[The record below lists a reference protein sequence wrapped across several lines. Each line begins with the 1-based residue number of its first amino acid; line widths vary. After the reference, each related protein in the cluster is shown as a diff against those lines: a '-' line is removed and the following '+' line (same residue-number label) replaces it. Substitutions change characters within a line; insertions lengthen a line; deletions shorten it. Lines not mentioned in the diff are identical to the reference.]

1 MSKMRLTIQHN
12 GVLLEPP
19 VESGVKIEWERTG
32 YPGKMTFTVI
42 KVDSGWVEFVEGDPV
57 CFYYENKPVFAG
69 YIFTKKRT
77 REHKIDITCYDQ
89 LRYFKNKYTYL
100 FENKTA
106 TQIIQSLAADFK
118 LTTGTM
124 DNTGYVIPT
133 VLHENKS
140 AFDIAL
146 DAIEE
151 TLTNT
156 GNMFVLYDDC
166 GKLCLKNTANMVS
179 NNLIFEDSAENL
191 DYSSSIDDETYNSVV
206 LYYQEDEDKTDDKA
220 NTQTKNKKIQVYSA
234 SDQTNMQA
242 WGTLRYFEEVK
253 NKTIAQ
259 NKANELLKLYN
270 KKTREL
276 KVTGAFGVPNVR
288 AGTLI
293 PVKLNLGD
301 IQVNNFMLV
310 EKVTHNYEAGHH
322 TMDLTLEGAW
332 E

>member
-32 YPGKMTFTVI
+32 YPGKMEFTVI

-57 CFYYENKPVFAG
+57 CFYYDGTPIYAG

-77 REHKIDITCYDQ
+77 REQKIDVTCYDQ

-118 LTTGTM
+118 LTTGSM
-124 DNTGYVIPT
+124 DNTGYVIPQ

-156 GNMFVLYDDC
+156 GAMFVLYDDC
-166 GKLCLKNTANMVS
+166 GKLCLKNSANMVS

-206 LYYQEDEDKTDDKA
+206 LYYKDDD
-220 NTQTKNKKIQVYSA
+220 NKIQVYSA
-234 SDQTNMQA
+234 SNQSNMQA

-276 KVTGAFGVPNVR
+276 KITGAFGVVGVR

-293 PVKLNLGD
+293 PVRLNLGD
-301 IQVNNFMLV
+301 VKVNNFMLV
-310 EKVTHNYEAGHH
+310 EKVTHNFDAGHH
-322 TMDLTLEGAW
+322 TMDLTLEGGW

>member
-32 YPGKMTFTVI
+32 YPGKMEFTGI

-57 CFYYENKPVFAG
+57 CFYYDGTPIYAG

-77 REHKIDITCYDQ
+77 REHKIDVTCYDQ

-118 LTTGTM
+118 LTPGSM
-124 DNTGYVIPT
+124 DNTGYVIPQ

-156 GNMFVLYDDC
+156 GAMFVLYDDC
-166 GKLCLKNTANMVS
+166 GKLCLKNSANMVS

-206 LYYQEDEDKTDDKA
+206 LYYKDDD
-220 NTQTKNKKIQVYSA
+220 NKIQVYSA
-234 SDQTNMQA
+234 SNQSNMQS

-276 KVTGAFGVPNVR
+276 KITGAFGVVGVR

-293 PVKLNLGD
+293 PVRLNLGD
-301 IQVNNFMLV
+301 VKVNNFMLV
-310 EKVTHNYEAGHH
+310 EKVTHNFDAGHH
-322 TMDLTLEGAW
+322 TMDLTLEGGW

>member
-32 YPGKMTFTVI
+32 YPGKMEFTVI

-57 CFYYENKPVFAG
+57 CFYYDGTPIYAG

-77 REHKIDITCYDQ
+77 REQKIDVTCYDQ

-118 LTTGTM
+118 LTTGSM
-124 DNTGYVIPT
+124 DNTGYVIPQ

-156 GNMFVLYDDC
+156 GAMFVLYDDC
-166 GKLCLKNTANMVS
+166 GKLCLKNSANMVS

-206 LYYQEDEDKTDDKA
+206 LYYKDDD
-220 NTQTKNKKIQVYSA
+220 NKIQVYSA
-234 SDQTNMQA
+234 SNQSNMQS

-276 KVTGAFGVPNVR
+276 KITGAFGVVGLR

-293 PVKLNLGD
+293 PVRLNLGD
-301 IQVNNFMLV
+301 VKVNNFMLV
-310 EKVTHNYEAGHH
+310 EKVTHNFDAGHH
-322 TMDLTLEGAW
+322 TMDLTLEGGW

>member
-32 YPGKMTFTVI
+32 YPGKMEFTVI

-57 CFYYENKPVFAG
+57 CFYYDGTPIYAG

-77 REHKIDITCYDQ
+77 REQKIDVTCYDQ

-118 LTTGTM
+118 LTTGSL
-124 DNTGYVIPT
+124 DNTGYVIPQ

-156 GNMFVLYDDC
+156 GAMFVLYDDC
-166 GKLCLKNTANMVS
+166 GKLCLKNSANMVS

-206 LYYQEDEDKTDDKA
+206 LYYKDDD
-220 NTQTKNKKIQVYSA
+220 NKIQVYSA
-234 SDQTNMQA
+234 SNQSNMQS

-276 KVTGAFGVPNVR
+276 KITGAFGVVGVR

-293 PVKLNLGD
+293 PVQLNLGD
-301 IQVNNFMLV
+301 VKVNNFMLV
-310 EKVTHNYEAGHH
+310 EKVTHNFDAGHH
-322 TMDLTLEGAW
+322 TMDLTLEGGW

>member
-1 MSKMRLTIQHN
+1 MPKMRLTIQHN

-32 YPGKMTFTVI
+32 YPGKMEFTVI

-57 CFYYENKPVFAG
+57 CFYYDGTPIYAG

-77 REHKIDITCYDQ
+77 REQKIDVTCYDQ

-118 LTTGTM
+118 LTTGSM
-124 DNTGYVIPT
+124 DNTGYVIPQ

-156 GNMFVLYDDC
+156 GAMFVLYDDC
-166 GKLCLKNTANMVS
+166 GKLCLKNSANMVS
-179 NNLIFEDSAENL
+179 NKLIFEDSAENL

-206 LYYQEDEDKTDDKA
+206 LYYKDDD
-220 NTQTKNKKIQVYSA
+220 NKIQVYSA
-234 SDQTNMQA
+234 SNQSNMQS

-276 KVTGAFGVPNVR
+276 KITGAFGVVGVR

-293 PVKLNLGD
+293 PVRLNLGD
-301 IQVNNFMLV
+301 VKVNNFMLV
-310 EKVTHNYEAGHH
+310 EKVTHNFDAGHH
-322 TMDLTLEGAW
+322 TMDLTLEGGW

>member
-32 YPGKMTFTVI
+32 YPGKMEFTVI

-57 CFYYENKPVFAG
+57 CFYYDGTPIYAG

-77 REHKIDITCYDQ
+77 REQKIDVSCYDQ

-118 LTTGTM
+118 LTTGSM
-124 DNTGYVIPT
+124 DNTGYVIPQ

-156 GNMFVLYDDC
+156 GAMFVLYDDC
-166 GKLCLKNTANMVS
+166 GKLCLKNSANMVS

-206 LYYQEDEDKTDDKA
+206 LYYKDDD
-220 NTQTKNKKIQVYSA
+220 NKIQVYSA
-234 SDQTNMQA
+234 SNQSNMQS

-276 KVTGAFGVPNVR
+276 KITGAFGVVGVR

-293 PVKLNLGD
+293 PVRLNLGD
-301 IQVNNFMLV
+301 VKVNNFMLV
-310 EKVTHNYEAGHH
+310 EKVTHNFDAGHH
-322 TMDLTLEGAW
+322 TMDLTLEGGW

>member
-57 CFYYENKPVFAG
+57 CFYYDGTPIYAG

-77 REHKIDITCYDQ
+77 REQKIDVTCYDQ

-118 LTTGTM
+118 LTSGSM
-124 DNTGYVIPT
+124 DNTGYVIPQ

-156 GNMFVLYDDC
+156 GAMFVLYDDC
-166 GKLCLKNTANMVS
+166 GKLCLKNSANMVS

-206 LYYQEDEDKTDDKA
+206 LYYKDDD
-220 NTQTKNKKIQVYSA
+220 NKIQVYSA
-234 SDQTNMQA
+234 SNQSNMQS

-276 KVTGAFGVPNVR
+276 KITGAFGVVGVR

-293 PVKLNLGD
+293 PVRLNLGD
-301 IQVNNFMLV
+301 VKVNNFMLV
-310 EKVTHNYEAGHH
+310 EKVTHNFDAGHH
-322 TMDLTLEGAW
+322 TMDLTLEGGW

>member
-32 YPGKMTFTVI
+32 YPGKMEFTVI

-57 CFYYENKPVFAG
+57 CFYYDGTPIYAG

-77 REHKIDITCYDQ
+77 REQKIDVTCYDQ

-118 LTTGTM
+118 LTTGSM
-124 DNTGYVIPT
+124 DNTGYVIPQ

-156 GNMFVLYDDC
+156 GAMFVLYDDC
-166 GKLCLKNTANMVS
+166 GKLCLKNSANMVS

-206 LYYQEDEDKTDDKA
+206 LYYKDDE
-220 NTQTKNKKIQVYSA
+220 NKIQVYSA
-234 SDQTNMQA
+234 SNQSNMQS

-276 KVTGAFGVPNVR
+276 KITGAFGVVGVR

-293 PVKLNLGD
+293 PVRLNLGD
-301 IQVNNFMLV
+301 VKVNNFMLV
-310 EKVTHNYEAGHH
+310 EKVTHNFDAGHH
-322 TMDLTLEGAW
+322 TMDLTLEGGW

>member
-32 YPGKMTFTVI
+32 YPGKMEFTVI

-57 CFYYENKPVFAG
+57 CFYYDGTPIYAG

-77 REHKIDITCYDQ
+77 REQKIDVTCYDQ

-118 LTTGTM
+118 LTTGSL
-124 DNTGYVIPT
+124 DNTGYVIPQ

-156 GNMFVLYDDC
+156 GAMFVLYDDC
-166 GKLCLKNTANMVS
+166 GKLCLKNSANMVS

-206 LYYQEDEDKTDDKA
+206 LYYKDDD
-220 NTQTKNKKIQVYSA
+220 NKIQVYSA
-234 SDQTNMQA
+234 SNQSNMQS

-276 KVTGAFGVPNVR
+276 KITGAFGVVGVR

-293 PVKLNLGD
+293 PVRLNLGD
-301 IQVNNFMLV
+301 VKVNNFMLV
-310 EKVTHNYEAGHH
+310 EKVTHNFDAGHH
-322 TMDLTLEGAW
+322 TMDLTLEGGW

>member
-32 YPGKMTFTVI
+32 YPGKMEFTVI

-57 CFYYENKPVFAG
+57 CFYYDGTPIYAG

-77 REHKIDITCYDQ
+77 REQKIDVTCYDQ

-118 LTTGTM
+118 LTTGSM
-124 DNTGYVIPT
+124 DNTGYVIPQ

-156 GNMFVLYDDC
+156 GAMFVLYDDC
-166 GKLCLKNTANMVS
+166 GKLCLKNSANMVS

-206 LYYQEDEDKTDDKA
+206 LYYKDDD
-220 NTQTKNKKIQVYSA
+220 NKIQVYSA
-234 SDQTNMQA
+234 SNQSNMQS

-276 KVTGAFGVPNVR
+276 KITGAFGVVGVR

-293 PVKLNLGD
+293 PVRLNLGD
-301 IQVNNFMLV
+301 VNVNNFMLV
-310 EKVTHNYEAGHH
+310 EKVTHNFDAGHH
-322 TMDLTLEGAW
+322 TMDLTLEGGW

>member
-32 YPGKMTFTVI
+32 YPGKMEFTVI

-57 CFYYENKPVFAG
+57 CFYYDGTPIYAG

-77 REHKIDITCYDQ
+77 REQKIDVTCYDQ

-118 LTTGTM
+118 LTTGSM
-124 DNTGYVIPT
+124 DNTGYVIPQ

-156 GNMFVLYDDC
+156 GAMFVLYDDC
-166 GKLCLKNTANMVS
+166 GKLCLKNSANMVS

-206 LYYQEDEDKTDDKA
+206 LYYKDDD
-220 NTQTKNKKIQVYSA
+220 NKIQVYSA
-234 SDQTNMQA
+234 SNQSNMQS

-253 NKTIAQ
+253 NKAIAQ

-276 KVTGAFGVPNVR
+276 KITGAFGVVGVR

-293 PVKLNLGD
+293 PVRLNLGD
-301 IQVNNFMLV
+301 VKVNNFMLV
-310 EKVTHNYEAGHH
+310 EKVTHNFDAGHH
-322 TMDLTLEGAW
+322 TMDLTLEGGW

>member
-32 YPGKMTFTVI
+32 YPGKMEFTVI

-57 CFYYENKPVFAG
+57 CFYYDGTPIYAG

-77 REHKIDITCYDQ
+77 REQKIDVTCYDQ

-118 LTTGTM
+118 LTTGSM
-124 DNTGYVIPT
+124 DNTGYVIPQ

-156 GNMFVLYDDC
+156 GAMFVLYDDC
-166 GKLCLKNTANMVS
+166 GKLCLKNSANMVS

-206 LYYQEDEDKTDDKA
+206 LYYKDDD
-220 NTQTKNKKIQVYSA
+220 NKIQVYSA
-234 SDQTNMQA
+234 SNQSNMQS

-276 KVTGAFGVPNVR
+276 KITGAFGVIGVR

-293 PVKLNLGD
+293 PVRLNLGD
-301 IQVNNFMLV
+301 VKVNNFMLV
-310 EKVTHNYEAGHH
+310 EKVTHNFDAGHH
-322 TMDLTLEGAW
+322 TMDLTLEGGW

>member
-1 MSKMRLTIQHN
+1 MPKMRLTIQHN

-32 YPGKMTFTVI
+32 YPGKMEFTVI

-57 CFYYENKPVFAG
+57 CFYYDGTPIYAG

-77 REHKIDITCYDQ
+77 REQKIDVTCYDQ

-118 LTTGTM
+118 LTTGSM
-124 DNTGYVIPT
+124 DNTGYVIPQ

-156 GNMFVLYDDC
+156 GAMFVLYDDC
-166 GKLCLKNTANMVS
+166 GKLCLKNSANMVS

-206 LYYQEDEDKTDDKA
+206 LYYKDDD
-220 NTQTKNKKIQVYSA
+220 NKIQVYSA
-234 SDQTNMQA
+234 SNQSNMQA

-259 NKANELLKLYN
+259 NKANELLRLYN

-276 KVTGAFGVPNVR
+276 KITGAFGVVGVR

-293 PVKLNLGD
+293 PVRLNLGD
-301 IQVNNFMLV
+301 VKVNNFMLV
-310 EKVTHNYEAGHH
+310 EKVTHNFDAGHH
-322 TMDLTLEGAW
+322 TMDLTLEGGW

>member
-32 YPGKMTFTVI
+32 YPGKMEFTVI

-57 CFYYENKPVFAG
+57 CFYYDGTPIYAG

-77 REHKIDITCYDQ
+77 REQKIDVTCYDQ

-106 TQIIQSLAADFK
+106 TQIIQSLADDFK
-118 LTTGTM
+118 LTTGSM
-124 DNTGYVIPT
+124 DNTGYVIPQ

-156 GNMFVLYDDC
+156 GAMFVLYDDC
-166 GKLCLKNTANMVS
+166 GKLCLKNSANMVS

-206 LYYQEDEDKTDDKA
+206 LYYKDDD
-220 NTQTKNKKIQVYSA
+220 NKIQVYSA
-234 SDQTNMQA
+234 SNQSNMQS

-276 KVTGAFGVPNVR
+276 KITGAFGVVGVR

-293 PVKLNLGD
+293 PVRLNLGD
-301 IQVNNFMLV
+301 VKVNNFMLV
-310 EKVTHNYEAGHH
+310 EKVTHNFDAGHH
-322 TMDLTLEGAW
+322 TMDLTLEGGW

>member
-32 YPGKMTFTVI
+32 YPGKMEFTVI

-57 CFYYENKPVFAG
+57 CFYYDGTPIYAG

-77 REHKIDITCYDQ
+77 REQKIDVTCYDQ

-118 LTTGTM
+118 LTTGSM
-124 DNTGYVIPT
+124 DNTGYVIPQ

-156 GNMFVLYDDC
+156 GAMFVLYDDC
-166 GKLCLKNTANMVS
+166 GKLCLKNSANMVS

-206 LYYQEDEDKTDDKA
+206 LYYKDDD
-220 NTQTKNKKIQVYSA
+220 NKIQVYSA
-234 SDQTNMQA
+234 SNQSNMQS

-276 KVTGAFGVPNVR
+276 KITGAFGVVGVR

-293 PVKLNLGD
+293 PAEFG
-301 IQVNNFMLV
+301 
-310 EKVTHNYEAGHH
+310 
-322 TMDLTLEGAW
+322 
-332 E
+332 

>member
-1 MSKMRLTIQHN
+1 MSKMRLIIQHN

-57 CFYYENKPVFAG
+57 CFYYDGTPIYAG

-77 REHKIDITCYDQ
+77 REQKIDVTCYDQ

-118 LTTGTM
+118 LTTGSM
-124 DNTGYVIPT
+124 DNTGYVIPQ

-156 GNMFVLYDDC
+156 GAMFVLYDDC
-166 GKLCLKNTANMVS
+166 GKLCLKNSANMVS

-206 LYYQEDEDKTDDKA
+206 LYYKDDD
-220 NTQTKNKKIQVYSA
+220 NKIQVYSA
-234 SDQTNMQA
+234 SNQSNMQA

-276 KVTGAFGVPNVR
+276 KITGAFGVVGVR

-293 PVKLNLGD
+293 PVRLNLGD
-301 IQVNNFMLV
+301 VKVNNFMLV
-310 EKVTHNYEAGHH
+310 EKVTHNFDAGHH
-322 TMDLTLEGAW
+322 TMDLTLEGGW

>member
-32 YPGKMTFTVI
+32 YPGKMEFTVI

-57 CFYYENKPVFAG
+57 CFYYDGTPIYAG

-77 REHKIDITCYDQ
+77 REQKIDVTCYDQ

-118 LTTGTM
+118 LTTGSM
-124 DNTGYVIPT
+124 DNTGYVIPQ

-156 GNMFVLYDDC
+156 GAMFVLYDDC
-166 GKLCLKNTANMVS
+166 GKLCLKNSANMVS

-206 LYYQEDEDKTDDKA
+206 LYYKDDD
-220 NTQTKNKKIQVYSA
+220 NKIQVYSA
-234 SDQTNMQA
+234 SNQSNMQS

-276 KVTGAFGVPNVR
+276 KITGAFGVVGVR
-288 AGTLI
+288 GGTLI
-293 PVKLNLGD
+293 PVRLNLGD
-301 IQVNNFMLV
+301 VKVNNFMLV
-310 EKVTHNYEAGHH
+310 EKVTHNFDAGHH
-322 TMDLTLEGAW
+322 TMDLTLEGGW

>member
-32 YPGKMTFTVI
+32 YPGKMEFTVI

-57 CFYYENKPVFAG
+57 CFYYDGTPIYAG

-77 REHKIDITCYDQ
+77 REQKIDVTCYDQ

-118 LTTGTM
+118 LTTGSM
-124 DNTGYVIPT
+124 DNTGYVIPQ

-156 GNMFVLYDDC
+156 GAMFVLYDDC
-166 GKLCLKNTANMVS
+166 GKLCLKNSANMVS
-179 NNLIFEDSAENL
+179 NSLIFEDSAENL

-206 LYYQEDEDKTDDKA
+206 LYYKDDD
-220 NTQTKNKKIQVYSA
+220 NKIQVYSA
-234 SDQTNMQA
+234 SNQSNMQS

-276 KVTGAFGVPNVR
+276 KITGAFGVVGVR

-293 PVKLNLGD
+293 PVRLNLGD
-301 IQVNNFMLV
+301 VKVNNFMLV
-310 EKVTHNYEAGHH
+310 EKVTHNFDAGHH
-322 TMDLTLEGAW
+322 TMDLTLEGGW

>member
-1 MSKMRLTIQHN
+1 MSKLRLTIQHN

-32 YPGKMTFTVI
+32 YPGKMEFTVI

-57 CFYYENKPVFAG
+57 CFYYDGTPIYAG

-77 REHKIDITCYDQ
+77 REQKIDVTCYDQ

-118 LTTGTM
+118 LTTGSM
-124 DNTGYVIPT
+124 DNTGYVIPQ

-156 GNMFVLYDDC
+156 GAMFVLYDDC
-166 GKLCLKNTANMVS
+166 GKLCLKNSANMVS

-206 LYYQEDEDKTDDKA
+206 LYYKDDD
-220 NTQTKNKKIQVYSA
+220 NKIQVYSA
-234 SDQTNMQA
+234 SNQSNMQS

-276 KVTGAFGVPNVR
+276 KITGAFGVVGVR

-293 PVKLNLGD
+293 PVRLNLGD
-301 IQVNNFMLV
+301 VKVNNFMLV
-310 EKVTHNYEAGHH
+310 EKVTHNFDAGHH
-322 TMDLTLEGAW
+322 TMDLTLEGGW

>member
-1 MSKMRLTIQHN
+1 M
-12 GVLLEPP
+12 
-19 VESGVKIEWERTG
+19 
-32 YPGKMTFTVI
+32 
-42 KVDSGWVEFVEGDPV
+42 
-57 CFYYENKPVFAG
+57 
-69 YIFTKKRT
+69 
-77 REHKIDITCYDQ
+77 
-89 LRYFKNKYTYL
+89 
-100 FENKTA
+100 
-106 TQIIQSLAADFK
+106 
-118 LTTGTM
+118 
-124 DNTGYVIPT
+124 
-133 VLHENKS
+133 LHENKS

-156 GNMFVLYDDC
+156 GAMFVLYDDC
-166 GKLCLKNTANMVS
+166 GKLCLKNSANMVS

-206 LYYQEDEDKTDDKA
+206 LYYKDDD
-220 NTQTKNKKIQVYSA
+220 NKIQVYSA
-234 SDQTNMQA
+234 SNQSNMQS

-276 KVTGAFGVPNVR
+276 KITGAFGVVGVR

-293 PVKLNLGD
+293 PVRLNLGD
-301 IQVNNFMLV
+301 VKVNNFMLV
-310 EKVTHNYEAGHH
+310 EKVTHNFDAGHH
-322 TMDLTLEGAW
+322 TMDLTLEGGW